1 MDAKDRIVDKIRKCM
16 ALSASSNEAEA
27 AAALRQARAL
37 MDKYGINADDVLAS
51 EAGLAQAR
59 AGAASRPANWEAALA
74 GQVGLVFGCKVLFSR
89 PAWGRLSSWS
99 FIGTGA
105 NHDVATYCFDVL
117 FRQVK
122 KARAEHIKTALR
134 RCKATTKTRRAD
146 LFCEGWVQTAIG
158 KLDAMA
164 LSEHDQQAIDVF
176 IAQRFPTLSDL
187 QATNRNAG
195 KKTLSDRDYN
205 DYAAGRV
212 SGRSAELNRGV
223 GAAGAPLALE

>member
-1 MDAKDRIVDKIRKCM
+1 MDAKARILDKIRKCM

-27 AAALRQARAL
+27 AAGLREARAVV
-37 MDKYGINADDVLAS
+37 DKDGVSADDVLAS
-51 EAGLAQAR
+51 EAGLSQAK
-59 AGAASRPANWEAALA
+59 AGAASRPANWEATLA
-74 GQVGLVFGCKVLFSR
+74 GRVGLVFGCKVVFSR
-89 PAWGRLSSWS
+89 TAWGRPSSWV

-117 FRQVK
+117 FRQIR

-146 LFCEGWVQTAIG
+146 LFCEGWVATAIG
-158 KLDAMA
+158 KLDAMT
-164 LSEHDQQAIDVF
+164 LGERDQQALDAFV
-176 IAQRFPTLSDL
+176 AQRFPTLRDL
-187 QATNRNAG
+187 QATDRNAG
-195 KKTLSDRDYN
+195 KKTFSDRDYN

-223 GAAGAPLALE
+223 GAADAPLALQ